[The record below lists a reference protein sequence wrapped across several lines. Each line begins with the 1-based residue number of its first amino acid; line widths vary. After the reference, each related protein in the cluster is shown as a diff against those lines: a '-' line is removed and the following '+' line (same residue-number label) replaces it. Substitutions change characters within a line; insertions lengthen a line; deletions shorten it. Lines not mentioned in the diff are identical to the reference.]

1 MNSQNFL
8 FVREE
13 LKRILKSREI
23 KYDVLAKRMGLSE
36 SGIKK
41 MLNGKDLSFN
51 KISDILSCAQ
61 VSVTDFFQTID
72 GGAPTEVKLSS
83 LQEEH
88 FLKYPNDYYFF
99 HQLLGADL
107 NWKEIKKR
115 HGLSQKSVERYLLRL
130 DKIRVIELHPGNLI
144 KSTFAGNCRLSFGMK
159 LVKLVVDRKHQD
171 LLDFAHIPN
180 EKFRGRK
187 YVSNGSLRMKP
198 ETAAEFSKS
207 LKDVISE
214 YMKRSRRE
222 CTVES
227 NENLEEIGFLILATP
242 TDGMPF
248 ESVPNL

>member
-13 LKRILKSREI
+13 LKRVLKSREI
-23 KYDVLAKRMGLSE
+23 KYGVLAKRMGLSE

-61 VSVTDFFQTID
+61 ISVTDFFQTID
-72 GGAPTEVKLSS
+72 EGAPTEARLTSA
-83 LQEEH
+83 QEEH
-88 FLKYPNDYYFF
+88 FLKCPNDYYFF

-107 NWKEIKKR
+107 NWKELKKR
-115 HGLSQKSVERYLLRL
+115 HGLSQKSVDQYLLRL

-159 LVKLVVDRKHQD
+159 LMKLVVDRKHQD

-187 YVSNGSLRMKP
+187 YVSNGSLKMKA
-198 ETAAEFSKS
+198 ETASEFAKA
-207 LKDVISE
+207 LKDVITE
-214 YMKRSRRE
+214 YMNRSRRE
-222 CTVES
+222 CTVEP
-227 NENLEEIGFLILATP
+227 NDNLEDIGFLILTTP
-242 TDGMPF
+242 TEGMPL
-248 ESVPNL
+248 EAIPNF